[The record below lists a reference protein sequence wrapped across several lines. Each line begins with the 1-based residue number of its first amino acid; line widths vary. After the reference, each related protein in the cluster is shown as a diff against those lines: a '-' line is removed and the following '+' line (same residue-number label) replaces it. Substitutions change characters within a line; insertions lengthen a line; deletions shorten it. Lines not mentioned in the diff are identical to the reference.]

1 MPVIVR
7 NPDDL
12 VKFRSM
18 REEGKYEVAL
28 NRLYNLRSRWI
39 SGRTLV
45 GNLSLSA
52 LDREVECKMISREPG
67 YFSMQPTSCKCSLV
81 NQVCR
86 QTDTEHASRNN
97 EQVFITVLAVMIS
110 DKEKPTDVDEALA
123 AIARH
128 GISTVPVP
136 RQVLFTMK
144 KCLEIC
150 LMIPFRVS
158 TGSS

>member
-1 MPVIVR
+1 
-7 NPDDL
+7 
-12 VKFRSM
+12 
-18 REEGKYEVAL
+18 
-28 NRLYNLRSRWI
+28 
-39 SGRTLV
+39 
-45 GNLSLSA
+45 
-52 LDREVECKMISREPG
+52 MISREHG

-86 QTDTEHASRNN
+86 LTNRDHARRNN

-136 RQVLFTMK
+136 R
-144 KCLEIC
+144 
-150 LMIPFRVS
+150 
-158 TGSS
+158 

>member
-1 MPVIVR
+1 MVR
-7 NPDDL
+7 NADDL
-12 VKFRSM
+12 MKFRSL

-52 LDREVECKMISREPG
+52 LDREVECNMISREPG
-67 YFSMQPTSCKCSLV
+67 YFFMQPTSCKCSLV

-86 QTDTEHASRNN
+86 RTDTEHTSRNN

-123 AIARH
+123 AITRH

-136 RQVLFTMK
+136 RQVLFTM
-144 KCLEIC
+144 I
-150 LMIPFRVS
+150 MNNA
-158 TGSS
+158 